1 MPAGGRLP
9 PALPSRC
16 SGDPTLVEGVGE
28 PGGSAFICVLPPAGP
43 SLSCR
48 RPPPSPLTP
57 ANAPRHGA
65 GLTAAPR
72 TGLPAPGWGSERSE
86 PRPRTWRCQR
96 RRCSGP
102 RSRSGATRCATL
114 LKLSGRQQRRRAAA
128 GALFASCGS
137 RAWRACRLGQPPQP
151 TFTRLPC
158 ADMCRRPVVEH
169 TSGICRVVP
178 PADWVAGLATE
189 FAIDRGALKFN
200 ARVQRVDQLQRKHTA
215 VASQRFWNEYQAWM
229 AANGVKRKG
238 GKLNPVFNGRE
249 IELDRFHAAVAHR
262 GGYAAVTED
271 RGWREIAN
279 VLDVS
284 THTHVVGVL
293 CWVGSDCCC
302 WALCCAVQTD
312 ACCMHICQLPQASCN
327 ELLKQRAAASTAS
340 QLPLCPHLPCSRCPS
355 APLLPAAGGQAGQC
369 RLCGPQAVREGVL
382 AIPGASPPAPNSW
395 HATGSLS
402 VCGTAAAVGPY
413 CTRRQ
418 PAHQDVCS
426 LPKPAS
432 QPLTPACSC
441 CCRLT
446 TTAASGRRAVLGC
459 WVSGLEAGPA
469 VHC

>member
-43 SLSCR
+43 SLSCC

-72 TGLPAPGWGSERSE
+72 TGLPAPGWASERSE

-114 LKLSGRQQRRRAAA
+114 LKLSGRLRRRRAAA

-178 PADWVAGLATE
+178 PADWVAGLAAE

-284 THTHVVGVL
+284 THTPVCGGAVLVG
-293 CWVGSDCCC
+293 GDCGC
-302 WALCCAVQTD
+302 WALRCAVQTG
-312 ACCMHICQLPQASCN
+312 ACCMHICQSSAGFL
-327 ELLKQRAAASTAS
+327 QRTVEAVYCRLHCSTAA
-340 QLPLCPHLPCSRCPS
+340 PGPHLPCSRCPS

-369 RLCGPQAVREGVL
+369 RLCGPQAVREGGL
-382 AIPGASPPAPNSW
+382 GIPGASSPAPNSW
-395 HATGSLS
+395 HAACHLS
-402 VCGTAAAVGPY
+402 VHGTAAAVGPH
-413 CTRRQ
+413 CPGRQ
-418 PAHQDVCS
+418 PVHQGECS
-426 LPKPAS
+426 LPSQRANPSLLPA
-432 QPLTPACSC
+432 
-441 CCRLT
+441 
-446 TTAASGRRAVLGC
+446 AAAAV
-459 WVSGLEAGPA
+459 
-469 VHC
+469 